1 MYRQGQIACKEK
13 YWKGRRETKGLKLG
27 RSKDGKGLPSSSLL
41 DDWLCLPPFTLTL
54 LYFTI
59 SLCHFIGKAC
69 FSPSWQL
76 IIFLASCFETWREM
90 RNSPSKMA
98 FWCWTLTFKGMK
110 YKKLS
115 CGHFHPYQGPPSVIL
130 LWVKV
135 SLSSSRYIPHSAFG
149 LFLCLLKGRS
159 RSGRV
164 IPPPPTCLATPVPSN
179 PHLPTFPTCK
189 CQ

>member
-1 MYRQGQIACKEK
+1 M
-13 YWKGRRETKGLKLG
+13 GRAYHLHPCLMIDCAFLL
-27 RSKDGKGLPSSSLL
+27 SPS
-41 DDWLCLPPFTLTL
+41 PFYTSQ
-54 LYFTI
+54 FPFAI
-59 SLCHFIGKAC
+59 SLEKLVSAQAGNRQFFWQGC
-69 FSPSWQL
+69 FQ
-76 IIFLASCFETWREM
+76 TWREM

-110 YKKLS
+110 YKWS
-115 CGHFHPYQGPPSVIL
+115 CRYFHPYQGPPSVIL

-164 IPPPPTCLATPVPSN
+164 IPPPPPSLATPVPSS
-179 PHLPTFPTCK
+179 PHPPTFPTCK